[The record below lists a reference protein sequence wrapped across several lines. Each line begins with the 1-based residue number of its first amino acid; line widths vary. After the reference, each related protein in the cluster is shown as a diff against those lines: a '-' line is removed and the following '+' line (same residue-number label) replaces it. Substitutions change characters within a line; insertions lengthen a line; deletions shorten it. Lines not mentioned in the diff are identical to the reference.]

1 VGLAD
6 FGRRATHHLSHGEK
20 PLFCLAGVLECNPE
34 ILALDEPTTDLYP
47 RDQREFK
54 TLLRQIPETKLMAT
68 HDWELVVEMCSRV
81 VILDC
86 GAVVADDRLAPSAS
100 ISFRRAVIPLALALA
115 NRLSASGIASRFFCF
130 HNNHTTREYR
140 PPSKIPHPARPMA

>member
-1 VGLAD
+1 
-6 FGRRATHHLSHGEK
+6 
-20 PLFCLAGVLECNPE
+20 
-34 ILALDEPTTDLYP
+34 LYP